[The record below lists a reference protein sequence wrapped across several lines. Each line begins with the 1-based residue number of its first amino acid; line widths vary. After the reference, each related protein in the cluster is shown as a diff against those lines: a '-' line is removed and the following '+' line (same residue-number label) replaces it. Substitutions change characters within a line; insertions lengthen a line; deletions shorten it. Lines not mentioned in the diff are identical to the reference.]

1 MATFEELEKNIFV
14 WGFNRGLI
22 NSFNTNKQALK
33 MVSEVGELCDAL
45 AKEDKE
51 KIIDGIGDSL
61 VTIIILCHQLGLS
74 PTECLESAYNEIKD
88 RKGKNVNGT
97 FIKDEA

>member
-1 MATFEELEKNIFV
+1 MNFEELEKNVFV

-22 NSFNTNKQALK
+22 NPDNVNKQALK

-61 VTIIILCHQLGLS
+61 VTIIILSHQLGLS
-74 PTECLESAYNEIKD
+74 PAECLESAYNEIKD
-88 RKGKNVNGT
+88 RKGKTINGS
-97 FIKDEA
+97 FIKEE